1 MGILLS
7 DNVLWTIV
15 VVSLVVA
22 RSRSANLPKWD
33 RKRNSPST
41 MCAIVMLGN
50 VILKEYILSPPPLHP
65 FILRI
70 TPLFVELGTLYGSV
84 SVFVSRDVSTL
95 STAFVILGGTVLISC
110 VKYFVTKFDL
120 KPSQLS

>member
-1 MGILLS
+1 MVASQLQHATNHSAVLS
-7 DNVLWTIV
+7 HMTIDDISVIPTEHWEFSYLINDNVSWTIV

-50 VILKEYILSPPPLHP
+50 VILKEYILSPPPPPSIHP
-65 FILRI
+65 SNYSTLCRIRNTLRI
-70 TPLFVELGTLYGSV
+70 S
-84 SVFVSRDVSTL
+84 
-95 STAFVILGGTVLISC
+95 
-110 VKYFVTKFDL
+110 
-120 KPSQLS
+120 

>member
-1 MGILLS
+1 MVASQLQHVTNHSGVLSHMTSGEISVIPTEHWEFSYLIFS
-7 DNVLWTIV
+7 DNVSWTIV

-50 VILKEYILSPPPLHP
+50 VILKEYILSPPPSIHSSFELLHS
-65 FILRI
+65 L
-70 TPLFVELGTLYGSV
+70 
-84 SVFVSRDVSTL
+84 
-95 STAFVILGGTVLISC
+95 
-110 VKYFVTKFDL
+110 
-120 KPSQLS
+120 